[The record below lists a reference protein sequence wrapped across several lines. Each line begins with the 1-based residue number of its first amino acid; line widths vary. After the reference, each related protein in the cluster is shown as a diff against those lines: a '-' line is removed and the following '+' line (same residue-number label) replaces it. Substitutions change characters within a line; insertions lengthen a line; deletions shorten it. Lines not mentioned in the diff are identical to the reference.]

1 MNSEQQHAPRSLF
14 SLPFFISFALSFSLC
29 TANPWCVC
37 RQFPHYSNGTLL
49 CKGLPPTSSS
59 WREKERKQAP
69 SSRCCCSKAAV
80 PLGSGQC
87 ECSLPGMTTRV
98 DHNGEESGRLRD
110 VENEKNDDDDDDD
123 EDKLQKALT
132 TTAVPWDA
140 ALYCQLTL
148 FAGWSK
154 IDNWYRQTLPG
165 EQCFPFR
172 TNLDWFC
179 VVFVCAHADD
189 FKRFLSD
196 VNIANQREES
206 VCKIINN
213 CRLTS
218 SQLHS
223 NSENESGRFRERRRT
238 VSRSVVCVSSTKGSF
253 IIAIVVH
260 NLHFGSV

>member
-110 VENEKNDDDDDDD
+110 VENEK
-123 EDKLQKALT
+123 KTMMMMMMTK
-132 TTAVPWDA
+132 
-140 ALYCQLTL
+140 
-148 FAGWSK
+148 
-154 IDNWYRQTLPG
+154 
-165 EQCFPFR
+165 
-172 TNLDWFC
+172 TNC
-179 VVFVCAHADD
+179 
-189 FKRFLSD
+189 KRHWRPLLCP
-196 VNIANQREES
+196 EM
-206 VCKIINN
+206 
-213 CRLTS
+213 
-218 SQLHS
+218 
-223 NSENESGRFRERRRT
+223 
-238 VSRSVVCVSSTKGSF
+238 
-253 IIAIVVH
+253 
-260 NLHFGSV
+260 LHFTANWRCLLADQKSIIDTGRPCQANNVFLFGQI